1 MKHHLGGVSDILP
14 QGGGKTALWALGA
27 ALACLGG
34 MAQAADEGSDAR
46 LATVV
51 VEGSKASEVEKAR
64 VELEKVAGAAR
75 VVDNQEVERGRAQNA
90 EDVLALQPGVF
101 AQATS
106 GTGANKISIRG
117 SGLNTFYQGYVMGIK
132 FLYDGLPITGPGGTQ
147 EDLLNMAAVD
157 RTEVLYGANAFS
169 HTALS
174 LGGAINFITHTG
186 RTSPGAY
193 ARLDFGPFGYR
204 KQQLSYGGVSGD
216 TDYYISVLHNERDGY
231 QDDTPNKG
239 RDFIANFGHTF
250 NPKLD
255 TRLTIR
261 YREEKLLNGS
271 TLTKAQIKDDPTHNR
286 LLSDRRKDGTTLIGS
301 KTTYRFDD
309 DSRLEIGLGV
319 NDYPLLNGWRYA
331 ATAQD
336 WRSTDVNTVLRYLRT
351 DDRLF
356 GLPSDTT
363 LTFSD
368 TRLVRGDVKG
378 YRRSDW
384 QKVRY
389 TDYSGSRDTIFAL
402 GNELHLDDQY
412 TLSTGL
418 SLINIDR
425 TARIK
430 YSNTANTSTFPDN
443 VSYNEWHVA
452 PRIGLSYQLNPS
464 VQLFGNVSR
473 SIDPPVT
480 WQHGSTANAYLRPLD
495 PQKGTTVEFGV
506 RGSVGIFDGS
516 LSVYRS
522 WITDELLTVIIT
534 PATQTTDAVTANAN
548 ASDTIHQGI
557 EAGLDTRL
565 WESARG
571 DQVILRQAYTFNDFF
586 YRDDDEF
593 GSNELPSLPRH
604 YYQAELQYR
613 HPAGFYAGVNLCTAS
628 SYYVDYANTLKAP
641 SYTLWGAKVGYD
653 DPGERWSVY
662 LDARN
667 LTDEHYVTAAN
678 TAYDLRG
685 VDSPNFYVGD
695 GFGVYAGISY
705 RFH

>member
-1 MKHHLGGVSDILP
+1 M
-14 QGGGKTALWALGA
+14 AWALGTT
-27 ALACLGG
+27 LLCLGG
-34 MAQAADEGSDAR
+34 AVQAAEADDAR
-46 LATVV
+46 LSTVV
-51 VEGSKASEVEKAR
+51 VQGSKATGAQKAK

-75 VVDNQEVERGRAQNA
+75 VIDNREVERGRAQSA

-147 EDLLNMAAVD
+147 EDMLNMAAVD
-157 RTEVLYGANAFS
+157 HTEVLYGANAFA

-174 LGGAINFITHTG
+174 LGGAINFITHSG

-193 ARLDFGPFGYR
+193 VRFDVGSFGYR
-204 KQQLSYGGVSGD
+204 KQQFSYGGVSGD
-216 TDYYISVLHNERDGY
+216 SDYYVSVLHNERDGF
-231 QDDTPNKG
+231 QDDTPNRGK
-239 RDFIANFGHTF
+239 DLIANFGHVF
-250 NPKLD
+250 NDKLD
-255 TRLTIR
+255 TRLIVR

-271 TLTKAQIKDDPTHNR
+271 TLSKQQIEDDPTQNR
-286 LLSDRRKDGTTLIGS
+286 LLSDRRKDGSTLVSS
-301 KTTYRFDD
+301 KTIYRFDD
-309 DSRLEIGLGV
+309 DSRLEIGLGY
-319 NDYPLLNGWRYA
+319 NDYPLLNGWRHA

-336 WRSTDVNTVLRYLRT
+336 WNSTDINTVLRYLRT

-356 GLPSDTT
+356 GLPTDTT

-368 TRLVRGDVKG
+368 NRLVDGDVTG

-389 TDYSGSRDTIFAL
+389 TDYSGSRDTVFAL
-402 GNELHLDDQY
+402 GNELHLSDAY

-418 SLINIDR
+418 SLINVDR
-425 TARIK
+425 SARIK
-430 YSNTANTSTFPDN
+430 YSNTPNTSSFPDN

-452 PRIGLSYQLNPS
+452 PRIGLTYQLNPD

-506 RGSVGIFDGS
+506 RGSAGIFDGS
-516 LSVYRS
+516 LSIYRS
-522 WITDELLTVIIT
+522 WITDELLTVVIT
-534 PATQTTDAVTANAN
+534 PATPTADAVTANAN

-565 WESARG
+565 WENARG
-571 DQVILRQAYTFNDFF
+571 DQVVLRQAYTFNDFY
-586 YRDDDEF
+586 YRNDDAF

-613 HPAGFYAGVNLCTAS
+613 HAQGFYAGVNVRS
-628 SYYVDYANTLKAP
+628 SSGYYVDYANSLKAS

-653 DPGERWSVY
+653 DPGDRWSVY

-667 LTDEHYVTAAN
+667 LTDEHYVTASN

-685 VDSPNFYVGD
+685 VDSPNFFPGD
-695 GFGVYAGISY
+695 GFGVYAGVSY
-705 RFH
+705 RFQ